1 MAWHFL
7 EKWKSVI
14 RQIGR
19 IMLEMCE
26 WKVWFFLFQSM
37 SLCTEQRKKRE
48 VSTYAAYQYN
58 GLCNQDCLLFGN
70 KKAQGYNGKM
80 SFWIKDSGE
89 LYSQNHKA
97 VKKREDYFSFWRYQW
112 RICPCQKS
120 RKDFFIWCHIMYG
133 INNGNKSLS
142 WKGWILLQKLYGLL

>member
-37 SLCTEQRKKRE
+37 SLCTDKEKENSLKHLEIEGLFNKR
-48 VSTYAAYQYN
+48 Y
-58 GLCNQDCLLFGN
+58 
-70 KKAQGYNGKM
+70 
-80 SFWIKDSGE
+80 
-89 LYSQNHKA
+89 
-97 VKKREDYFSFWRYQW
+97 
-112 RICPCQKS
+112 
-120 RKDFFIWCHIMYG
+120 
-133 INNGNKSLS
+133 
-142 WKGWILLQKLYGLL
+142 